1 MLGMLSAALLILV
14 FVLVAAV
21 CGGSVVWLFR
31 ASSPSSG
38 YSRSPQEAS
47 AQPVA
52 DTLVDVPAP
61 QPALE
66 YPEGHFLALPAA
78 VEPLELEAPPVAGSP
93 GPANGEESEDAQI
106 YVLDNSRR
114 SSR

>member
-1 MLGMLSAALLILV
+1 MHGMLSAAVLILI
-14 FVLVAAV
+14 FVLVTVA
-21 CGGSVVWLFR
+21 CGGTVVGLYR
-31 ASSPSSG
+31 SSAPSSG
-38 YSRSPQEAS
+38 YVRSPKAAPAE
-47 AQPVA
+47 PVA

-61 QPALE
+61 QLALE
-66 YPEGHFLALPAA
+66 YTQGHFLALPAA

-93 GPANGEESEDAQI
+93 GPANGDESEGAQI